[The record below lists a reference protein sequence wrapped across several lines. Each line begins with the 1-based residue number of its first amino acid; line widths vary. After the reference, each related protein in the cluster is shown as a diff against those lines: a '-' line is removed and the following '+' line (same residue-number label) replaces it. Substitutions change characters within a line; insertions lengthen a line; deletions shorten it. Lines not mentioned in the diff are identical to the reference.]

1 MDGKPEASDRMRL
14 IKLCA
19 VGELVGIFRNIHF
32 RATIH
37 IVLPDEFGGDDDDD
51 DGDDERESE
60 ENLDLTKGT
69 REG

>member
-1 MDGKPEASDRMRL
+1 MDGKPEASDRRRL

-19 VGELVGIFRNIHF
+19 VGESVGIFRNIHF

-51 DGDDERESE
+51 ERKSE
-60 ENLDLTKGT
+60 ENLVLTEGT
-69 REG
+69 R